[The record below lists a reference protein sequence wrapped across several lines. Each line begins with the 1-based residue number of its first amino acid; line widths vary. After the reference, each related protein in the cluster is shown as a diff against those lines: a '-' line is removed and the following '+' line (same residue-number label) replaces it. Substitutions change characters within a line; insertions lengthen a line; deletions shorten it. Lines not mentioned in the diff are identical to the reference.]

1 MVRSSPHHLDALHH
15 KPAAAWQYKWHQRP
29 LCGRISRRAGIPADQ
44 QPSERAQAPYRTV
57 LGEELDGGGPRR
69 GVRLLTH
76 SSQLKVPGPRYPHQN
91 DYSSSCDFFGACTS
105 GAVRC
110 AEMPPQMCSAHAV
123 EQQRR
128 RGAEASGA
136 GTAVAR
142 VHPQDGGRNR
152 TRKEVSI
159 HEW

>member
-1 MVRSSPHHLDALHH
+1 MAPEAIVRPNQSKS
-15 KPAAAWQYKWHQRP
+15 WHTGRPTAQRTSTSAVSN
-29 LCGRISRRAGIPADQ
+29 CSRR
-44 QPSERAQAPYRTV
+44 RT
-57 LGEELDGGGPRR
+57 DGGGPRR

-76 SSQLKVPGPRYPHQN
+76 SSQLKVPGGPRYPHQN
-91 DYSSSCDFFGACTS
+91 DYSSSCDLFGACTS

-159 HEW
+159 HEWQW